1 MRGRFGAIVFF
12 LRTTLFAA
20 LAAGIMVPTVAHA
33 QFSDSYNFL
42 KAVKD
47 RDGDKVINLIGEP
60 GTIIN
65 TRDSTTGET
74 ALHIVIAR
82 RDAVWVNFLLG
93 KGARPDIADNKG
105 TTPLMLAT
113 QLRFLDGVQLLLANG
128 AQVDK
133 ANDRGETPLI
143 RAVQLHDLAMVR
155 FLIANGANPDKAD
168 TLAGMSAL
176 DYAKRD
182 TRSTA
187 ILSALN
193 AAKASK
199 SAASEVEG
207 PKF

>member
-1 MRGRFGAIVFF
+1 
-12 LRTTLFAA
+12 
-20 LAAGIMVPTVAHA
+20 
-33 QFSDSYNFL
+33 
-42 KAVKD
+42 
-47 RDGDKVINLIGEP
+47 
-60 GTIIN
+60 
-65 TRDSTTGET
+65 
-74 ALHIVIAR
+74 
-82 RDAVWVNFLLG
+82 
-93 KGARPDIADNKG
+93 
-105 TTPLMLAT
+105 MLAT

-199 SAASEVEG
+199 SAASEVERSEERRVG
-207 PKF
+207 KECVRTCRSRWSPDNKKK

>member
-1 MRGRFGAIVFF
+1 MRI
-12 LRTTLFAA
+12 
-20 LAAGIMVPTVAHA
+20 
-33 QFSDSYNFL
+33 SDWSSDVCSSDL
-42 KAVKD
+42 
-47 RDGDKVINLIGEP
+47 VINLIGEP

-143 RAVQLHDLAMVR
+143 RAVQLHEDR
-155 FLIANGANPDKAD
+155 
-168 TLAGMSAL
+168 
-176 DYAKRD
+176 
-182 TRSTA
+182 
-187 ILSALN
+187 
-193 AAKASK
+193 K
-199 SAASEVEG
+199 SVV
-207 PKF
+207 

>member
-1 MRGRFGAIVFF
+1 
-12 LRTTLFAA
+12 
-20 LAAGIMVPTVAHA
+20 MVPTVAHA

-93 KGARPDIADNKG
+93 KGARPDIAADKD

-113 QLRFLDGVQLLLANG
+113 QLRFLDGVPLPLATR
-128 AQVDK
+128 ATVYQ
-133 ANDRGETPLI
+133 ANARVETPL
-143 RAVQLHDLAMVR
+143 
-155 FLIANGANPDKAD
+155 NPDA
-168 TLAGMSAL
+168 
-176 DYAKRD
+176 
-182 TRSTA
+182 
-187 ILSALN
+187 
-193 AAKASK
+193 
-199 SAASEVEG
+199 
-207 PKF
+207 